1 MDPQALNS
9 ESCQL
14 ESRYWVITDES
25 GKMETVNGLGV
36 VGTYTLL
43 VSLNF
48 STGMSVLNFDLQFLL
63 GKAQNRYG

>member
-14 ESRYWVITDES
+14 ESRYWVITDKS

-48 STGMSVLNFDLQFLL
+48 STGMSALNFDLQFLL